1 MIGQPARKGLSP
13 SSTRHLAPGLMITSA
28 LQERL
33 PRGVLI
39 QTWRMSPLRK
49 RGDPKSP
56 ELIEAILQGRQP
68 VALTATRLTE
78 LDLPLG
84 LDGAAETARRLNRNS
99 GQICPRPRAHRG
111 RASFANGQSFR
122 EVGLHQCPSER
133 KGEGVQVR
141 SLRVPSHVPRP
152 PQTAAN

>member
-1 MIGQPARKGLSP
+1 VIGQPVRKGLSP

-78 LDLPLG
+78 LDLPLD
-84 LDGAAETARRLNRNS
+84 LAETARRLNRNS
-99 GQICPRPRAHRG
+99 GQICPTPRAHRG

-133 KGEGVQVR
+133 KCEGVPV
-141 SLRVPSHVPRP
+141 
-152 PQTAAN
+152 